1 MSSAKKIFS
10 NLGASFNRL
19 LQGSETEN
27 GKEIPCNTKESK
39 SLSYGN
45 QVYKFSENENEQI
58 NLPESETNIQTQFVN
73 FENPSTVNTHNRD
86 FSTHL
91 SNEQNTITPSV
102 VRHININEQ
111 DRNSRSVIRECITSR
126 DPDMITS
133 NLNKDTFFEQ
143 RQQDAVNYDN
153 ISTPVSHGI
162 FGSKHNL
169 TFVDSPRDYPLLD
182 QSYITNVEDRNGQND
197 NTSMHTHQRRDVK
210 WRNVKTTSTGDHMT
224 NVIPQECERV
234 SNWENVLFERVLHDN
249 NQNRDSITQ
258 NRNTNIG
265 QQYQTN
271 CFESKT
277 LSREP
282 ETLNKFATANPEL
295 KRHVQFSHPTTLDR
309 AISLA
314 LEFEAFEGSQI
325 SPVIKKPQD
334 EDLISPI
341 YTSING
347 NEKVDQNYSQSSIF
361 TKLVEGMQEVQKSM
375 MESLQGVQKSMET
388 MLQKQNDNVG
398 YRGSR
403 QNKDSTNR
411 RKIQCFYCKEEGHY
425 KRDCPALKNKSYS
438 RSQSQDNGT
447 PSDDL
452 N

>member
-19 LQGSETEN
+19 LLGSETEN
-27 GKEIPCNTKESK
+27 GKEIPCNSKESK

-58 NLPESETNIQTQFVN
+58 NLPESETNTQTQFVN

-111 DRNSRSVIRECITSR
+111 DRNSPSVIRECITSR

-143 RQQDAVNYDN
+143 RQQHAVNYDN

-197 NTSMHTHQRRDVK
+197 NTLMHTHQRRDVK

-224 NVIPQECERV
+224 NVIPQECERG

-271 CFESKT
+271 CFQSKNT
-277 LSREP
+277 
-282 ETLNKFATANPEL
+282 
-295 KRHVQFSHPTTLDR
+295 
-309 AISLA
+309 
-314 LEFEAFEGSQI
+314 
-325 SPVIKKPQD
+325 IK
-334 EDLISPI
+334 
-341 YTSING
+341 G
-347 NEKVDQNYSQSSIF
+347 
-361 TKLVEGMQEVQKSM
+361 
-375 MESLQGVQKSMET
+375 
-388 MLQKQNDNVG
+388 
-398 YRGSR
+398 
-403 QNKDSTNR
+403 
-411 RKIQCFYCKEEGHY
+411 
-425 KRDCPALKNKSYS
+425 A
-438 RSQSQDNGT
+438 
-447 PSDDL
+447 
-452 N
+452 

>member
-1 MSSAKKIFS
+1 
-10 NLGASFNRL
+10 
-19 LQGSETEN
+19 
-27 GKEIPCNTKESK
+27 
-39 SLSYGN
+39 
-45 QVYKFSENENEQI
+45 
-58 NLPESETNIQTQFVN
+58 
-73 FENPSTVNTHNRD
+73 
-86 FSTHL
+86 
-91 SNEQNTITPSV
+91 
-102 VRHININEQ
+102 
-111 DRNSRSVIRECITSR
+111 
-126 DPDMITS
+126 MITS

-197 NTSMHTHQRRDVK
+197 NTLMHTHQRRDK
-210 WRNVKTTSTGDHMT
+210 QYKKQKDPDTYDGKHAEWPDYICH
-224 NVIPQECERV
+224 
-234 SNWENVLFERVLHDN
+234 FEQVALW
-249 NQNRDSITQ
+249 NQWSEYEMASQLAMCLRGIAQRALS
-258 NRNTNIG
+258 
-265 QQYQTN
+265 
-271 CFESKT
+271 E
-277 LSREP
+277 LSRDDLSNYWRLKFSLTQRFARLKEKNSLSLLAAHAFP
-282 ETLNKFATANPEL
+282 TIPLNIRESLIIEQYISGLANPGL

-341 YTSING
+341 CTSINV
-347 NEKVDQNYSQSSIF
+347 NEKVDQNCSQSSIF

-388 MLQKQNDNVG
+388 MLQKQNDNVV

-411 RKIQCFYCKEEGHY
+411 SKIQCFYCKEEGHY

>member
-19 LQGSETEN
+19 LLGSETEN
-27 GKEIPCNTKESK
+27 EKEIPCNSKESK

-58 NLPESETNIQTQFVN
+58 NLPESETN
-73 FENPSTVNTHNRD
+73 
-86 FSTHL
+86 
-91 SNEQNTITPSV
+91 
-102 VRHININEQ
+102 NEQ
-111 DRNSRSVIRECITSR
+111 DRNSPSVIRECITSR

-197 NTSMHTHQRRDVK
+197 NTLMHTHQRRDVK

-224 NVIPQECERV
+224 NVIPQECERG

-271 CFESKT
+271 CFQSKT

-282 ETLNKFATANPEL
+282 ETLNKFATGTDNFSYGGPKSNNWPFPRDINYQNQLSYGSSEDQNIFGRIPHSSGENHRLSNIKSNSNTAAYKANN
-295 KRHVQFSHPTTLDR
+295 T
-309 AISLA
+309 
-314 LEFEAFEGSQI
+314 SQI
-325 SPVIKKPQD
+325 HFGGERQVYNG
-334 EDLISPI
+334 DLRN
-341 YTSING
+341 SINR
-347 NEKVDQNYSQSSIF
+347 DQ
-361 TKLVEGMQEVQKSM
+361 
-375 MESLQGVQKSMET
+375 
-388 MLQKQNDNVG
+388 
-398 YRGSR
+398 
-403 QNKDSTNR
+403 
-411 RKIQCFYCKEEGHY
+411 
-425 KRDCPALKNKSYS
+425 
-438 RSQSQDNGT
+438 
-447 PSDDL
+447 
-452 N
+452 